1 MSKETAV
8 EYMFRLLDVMTFN
21 KDDES
26 QDIFEAIFE
35 RAKAMEKEQIID
47 AFEVKKN
54 RYVKKFYS
62 DDTYSTVNE
71 IIYTDGNQYY
81 NETFGGDK

>member
-1 MSKETAV
+1 
-8 EYMFRLLDVMTFN
+8 MFRLLDVMTFN

>member
-1 MSKETAV
+1 MNTDMKQETAV

-35 RAKAMEKEQIID
+35 RAKAMEKEQMTTFAKMWESKIFDGSID
-47 AFEVKKN
+47 SV
-54 RYVKKFYS
+54 
-62 DDTYSTVNE
+62 DD
-71 IIYTDGNQYY
+71 YY
-81 NETFGGDK
+81 NETYGGDK